1 MRPRAHISR
10 LLRGLLA
17 ATVLAAWLGG
27 VASAQWAW
35 EADAGWIN
43 LQERPADSERGQYA
57 YAKSLFIQGFF
68 AGAADAFADFERRFP
83 ESPLIPRSVLQ
94 RAQCLAK
101 LGRNAEAMEAANVL
115 TTRKEAD
122 ASLRK
127 DAATLMLAT
136 VPQIGK
142 ERAADAVAC
151 LVPLEDESYPVD
163 IRFRAHMEESRRLL
177 QLGEYDR
184 ARDEAITAG
193 TILPGSRA
201 EAAIAAAMADLVAS
215 RDAGHDE
222 KRVQAAAA
230 RLRECENAPPDVAA
244 IAREYLDMAQSILSE
259 TIPARRDVYYATTYL
274 YEKDFAPAA
283 AVFKSASKKFKTT
296 PVGETAAYYR
306 GETAFAAGE
315 WADAYDFYEKCAKD
329 YPSTRRMRT
338 LVEREFALAKALDR
352 EGDTTLAILVMEA
365 VGHNYPLGALADDAY
380 MFAGQAYMARSEY
393 AEAKACFDVVVY
405 AHPRSEWN
413 TAAVFMAGKC
423 DLKQSEL
430 ARDNDALLEQT
441 RRAFELYLR
450 VDSSGRFAEEARS
463 LLAECKRRQAAALM
477 SIAAMYERR
486 TEPRSAMVYY
496 ERVLKDYP
504 DSPSAAGA
512 QAAMAV
518 LTERGVRLPW
528 NRPAKTD
535 K

>member
-1 MRPRAHISR
+1 MVR
-10 LLRGLLA
+10 LLRGVMA
-17 ATVLAAWLGG
+17 ATAVVACLSGL
-27 VASAQWAW
+27 ASAQWAW
-35 EADAGWIN
+35 DADAGWIN
-43 LQERPADSERGQYA
+43 LQERPAESERGQYA
-57 YAKSLFIQGFF
+57 YAKSLFIQGFY

-83 ESPLIPRSVLQ
+83 ESPLVPRSVLQ

-101 LGRNAEAMEAANVL
+101 LGRNAEAVKAADVL
-115 TTRKEAD
+115 TSRKETDVPLRKEA
-122 ASLRK
+122 
-127 DAATLMLAT
+127 AAVLLAT
-136 VPQIGK
+136 TPQLGR
-142 ERAADAVAC
+142 EQAADAVAC
-151 LVPLEDESYPVD
+151 LGPLEDESYPTDV
-163 IRFRAHMEESRRLL
+163 RFRARMESSRRLL

-184 ARDEAITAG
+184 AREEALKAATVQ
-193 TILPGSRA
+193 PGSRA
-201 EAAIAAAMADLVAS
+201 EGLIAAAMADLVAS
-215 RDAGHDE
+215 REAGHDE

-230 RLRECENAPPDVAA
+230 RLRECENATPDVAA
-244 IAREYLDMAQSILSE
+244 VAREYLDMAESILAE
-259 TIPARRDVYYATTYL
+259 TVPAKRDVYYATTYV
-274 YEKDFAPAA
+274 YERDFAPAA
-283 AVFKSASKKFKTT
+283 AAFKKGSKKFKGT

-306 GETAFAAGE
+306 GETAFAAGD
-315 WADAYDFYEKCAKD
+315 WADAYDYYEKCAKD
-329 YPSTRRMRT
+329 YPATRRMRT

-352 EGDTTLAILVMEA
+352 QGDTALAILVMEA
-365 VGHNYPLGALADDAY
+365 VGHNYPQGALADDAY
-380 MFAGQAYMARSEY
+380 IFAGQAYMARSEY

-405 AHPRSEWN
+405 GHPRSEWK
-413 TAAVFMAGKC
+413 TAAVFLSGKC

-450 VDSSGRFAEEARS
+450 VDPSGRFAEEARS

-486 TEPRSAMVYY
+486 AEPRSAMVYY

-512 QAAMAV
+512 QAAMGV
-518 LTERGVRLPW
+518 LVEKGVKLPW